1 MFDAFCTAEHPRLVG
16 LLALH
21 VGDRLVAEE
30 LAQDA
35 LVRLQEQWPKVRLM
49 ASPHAWLCRV
59 GVNLANSWWRRRYAE
74 RRAMALSA
82 SGQRSAGSD
91 DAADVVAIR
100 TAVAALPRRQRTAL
114 TLRYF
119 AGLSVTETAAD
130 MRCAEGTVKSLCSQA
145 IAGLRL
151 EFLDPVDPVDL
162 PVSEVPRA

>member
-1 MFDAFCTAEHPRLVG
+1 
-16 LLALH
+16 
-21 VGDRLVAEE
+21 
-30 LAQDA
+30 
-35 LVRLQEQWPKVRLM
+35 
-49 ASPHAWLCRV
+49 
-59 GVNLANSWWRRRYAE
+59 
-74 RRAMALSA
+74 MALSA